1 MPDDARTRAHEALFS
16 AFGSDG
22 SIMHV
27 NPYEAVDALIAAGWA
42 PPPAPFNPYHTETG
56 NTTPS
61 LAPPP
66 ALASDDVK
74 ARATSAVRIAWA
86 TEGGAYDSDELRIA
100 IAVDALAAAGLL
112 AAPSHLDRL
121 AAWAAAEPMER
132 SFTVDATGTGAFIAT
147 VGLWSQ
153 EGRVVEIDTDPQEAA
168 RRVLARL
175 EATDE

>member
-121 AAWAAAEPMER
+121 AAWADEHGESITIERDHTEVCEPWVITPPGALERAFEDTAQAAAG
-132 SFTVDATGTGAFIAT
+132 V
-147 VGLWSQ
+147 
-153 EGRVVEIDTDPQEAA
+153 
-168 RRVLARL
+168 VLARL
-175 EATDE
+175 ASEQTDG

>member
-66 ALASDDVK
+66 APASDDVK

-112 AAPSHLDRL
+112 RGPETSSAAPEGAALSASGTVRRAGGPDHGTAPVGDAVPDASAITF
-121 AAWAAAEPMER
+121 AAWVAAMVGGR
-132 SFTVDATGTGAFIAT
+132 DA
-147 VGLWSQ
+147 
-153 EGRVVEIDTDPQEAA
+153 
-168 RRVLARL
+168 
-175 EATDE
+175 